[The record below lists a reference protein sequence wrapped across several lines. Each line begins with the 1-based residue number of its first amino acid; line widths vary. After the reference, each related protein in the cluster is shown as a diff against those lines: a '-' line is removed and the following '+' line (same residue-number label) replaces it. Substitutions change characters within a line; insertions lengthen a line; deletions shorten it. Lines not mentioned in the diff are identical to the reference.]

1 MATQTKRKQHLN
13 VNATQMEIPPA
24 GKGISED
31 FEGKLEDAQAQLEY
45 LHKQREQL
53 ERQKT
58 ALEELNQRKQEFLN
72 GQIDLSERLSNAVTT
87 IDRELFDSKQEIE
100 DMGQARESFSN
111 HLKRIENLNSEA
123 WSKEALKEELEKAL
137 GVLERAEDE
146 YHQAIDHFSGTRRG
160 QGIFGAGSSR
170 AHHPTGDFSSMMK
183 QGFAFNLP
191 LLVLGALALLVYLL
205 K

>member
-58 ALEELNQRKQEFLN
+58 ALEERRTKVILCLLEYLY
-72 GQIDLSERLSNAVTT
+72 SEWP
-87 IDRELFDSKQEIE
+87 
-100 DMGQARESFSN
+100 M
-111 HLKRIENLNSEA
+111 
-123 WSKEALKEELEKAL
+123 
-137 GVLERAEDE
+137 
-146 YHQAIDHFSGTRRG
+146 
-160 QGIFGAGSSR
+160 
-170 AHHPTGDFSSMMK
+170 
-183 QGFAFNLP
+183 
-191 LLVLGALALLVYLL
+191 
-205 K
+205 